1 MIIMTIIVVAIG
13 SLGIAGIP
21 GTATMAASV
30 GLSGVG
36 LGSQFA
42 MVSPIL
48 AIDPIIDMART
59 MLNVTGA
66 MTNAIVV
73 DKRVGTFNEADY
85 KNMELAK
92 LDTSMKKK

>member
-1 MIIMTIIVVAIG
+1 MTIIVVTIG

-36 LGSQFA
+36 MASSFA

-48 AIDPIIDMART
+48 AIDPLIDMGRT
-59 MLNVTGA
+59 WLNVTGSIV
-66 MTNAIVV
+66 NALIV
-73 DKRVGTFNEADY
+73 DKRVGTFD
-85 KNMELAK
+85 AK
-92 LDTSMKKK
+92 AYQDMRLKQEKSKSKG